1 MQINQA
7 NLTRIMRITDLPKRK
22 AKLQDYCLSIGWHG
36 GLWNQA
42 MQELKRLEAAGIKTT
57 LETKLANKA

>member
-7 NLTRIMRITDLPKRK
+7 NLTRIMRITDLPQRK

-36 GLWNQA
+36 GLWNRA
-42 MQELKRLEAAGIKTT
+42 MQELKRLEAAGIKTA